1 VGLVLYAATYDG
13 VSLVTVVAGMP
24 RMLIGLV
31 RGLDDAPEVRG
42 SDTIIPGAAGR
53 VPRTRVRDRWVI
65 ELAGPVGGVGTTHA
79 AQAADVRAAL
89 EELRTLFD
97 PTRDPAALSVEL
109 EDGGTAVISARPVNL
124 LLDEPVVPTMR
135 RVSIELEAVEGPWVI
150 TPGGP

>member
-1 VGLVLYAATYDG
+1 MALVLYAATYDG
-13 VSLVTVVAGMP
+13 VDLVTVVGGMP

-42 SDTIIPGAAGR
+42 TDTIIPGAAGR
-53 VPRTRVRDRWVI
+53 VPRTRVRDRRVI
-65 ELAGPVGGVGTTHA
+65 ELAGPVGGVGATHA
-79 AQAADVRAAL
+79 AQAADMRAAL

-97 PTRDPAALSVEL
+97 PTRDPATLVVAL
-109 EDGGTAVISARPVNL
+109 EDGGTASINARPVNL

-135 RVSIELEAVEGPWVI
+135 RVSVELEAVEGAWVI